1 MYGIP
6 RFIGILRH
14 AIISIGTILAAI
26 TSDNY
31 LKSLTERL
39 ANVNVDLGWV
49 ALFGVAL
56 FAATVNGALGYG
68 FSSLTVP
75 IALLFLPQKLLSP
88 ALVLVELAINSW
100 VVLYNRGSL
109 AAVRRRALPIVIGL
123 VPGILIGSYLLNSA
137 NPGLLK
143 FWTYLVLLPLILL
156 QAAGFRR
163 PINAE
168 RAAGLPLGV
177 GVGVLYSTT
186 TISGPPLALMFNNQ
200 GLHKE
205 EFRAA
210 LGTVRVV
217 ETTLTALAYGCLG
230 LFSAQSIRLVAP
242 IAPAVLLGLPLGSY
256 LIRYMHSETFRRICM
271 TFDAWIVGFG
281 LSRSIVELKLLRAP
295 AAYGLWAIVIL
306 CDFFLLYQYFVMG
319 RFRTPAASAVASDA
333 ADVPAQQVAGI

>member
-1 MYGIP
+1 M
-6 RFIGILRH
+6 
-14 AIISIGTILAAI
+14 S
-26 TSDNY
+26 
-31 LKSLTERL
+31 
-39 ANVNVDLGWV
+39 VDLGV
-49 ALFGVAL
+49 VLFGVAL

-109 AAVRRRALPIVIGL
+109 AAVRRHAVPILAGL
-123 VPGILIGSYLLNSA
+123 VPGILIGGYLLNSA
-137 NPGLLK
+137 DPGLLK
-143 FWTYLVLLPLILL
+143 FWTYAVLGPLLLL

-163 PINAE
+163 PIHAE
-168 RAAGLPLGV
+168 RAAGLPLGL

-217 ETTLTALAYGCLG
+217 ETTLTALVYACLG
-230 LFSAQSIRLVAP
+230 LFSMQSMSLVMP
-242 IAPAVLLGLPLGSY
+242 IAPAVLIGLPLGSY
-256 LIRYMHSETFRRICM
+256 LIRYMQGETFRRICM
-271 TFDAWIVGFG
+271 SFDVWIVGFG
-281 LSRSIVELKLLRAP
+281 LSRTIIELKLLRLP
-295 AAYGLWAIVIL
+295 AAYGLWAVIIL
-306 CDFFLLYQYFVMG
+306 FDLFLLYQYFILG
-319 RFRTPAASAVASDA
+319 RFRTPAASAVASEAVDLSARQA
-333 ADVPAQQVAGI
+333 AGL